1 MNNSTLDT
9 QNARLTGDID
19 LSAIDNWEPIG
30 NGTTQYT
37 GTFDGCGY
45 SITGLTIDSIEQYVG
60 LFGYIGADGTVKNLT
75 VSASENGIKAN
86 YSSNFGCVGAVA
98 GQSDGTITNCT
109 FASGSVT
116 GSGNLAYV
124 GGIVGRASGTVSN
137 CTTQSEANVVGNNNG
152 RAGGIA
158 GMSADNSK
166 VKILNCSNSGTVNGS
181 MASGG
186 IIGDL
191 YYDDSIVSNCINNG
205 KVSGE
210 DTGGGIVGSIS
221 SGTVSSC
228 VSTGTGANGGVAGNV
243 YGSGNVSNCAWRTGN
258 GFPDKAIPE
267 GKDSTEG
274 ATATNNSFSFTDDK
288 LSSIVTSLTLSP
300 NSVTVNGTAAVDFI
314 LAPANPAPDDAFSE
328 NGAVRP
334 GEGEVVCTFSEDG
347 IASASYSNGKITL
360 TGKAVGK
367 TTMTVE
373 VKLHTT
379 DFSTLKDGT
388 PGYVDEGSA
397 MTFAVPVN
405 VTAAESSGSGSSGSA
420 GGGGGGGCNAGAGAL
435 ALLALLPLFALK
447 RGK

>member
-1 MNNSTLDT
+1 MNGDAVDVDGN
-9 QNARLTGDID
+9 QIENNANARLTGDID
-19 LSAIDNWEPIG
+19 LSSDNWTPIG

-45 SITGLTIDSIEQYVG
+45 SITGLTINSTEQYVG

-75 VSASENGIKAN
+75 ASASEDGIKAN
-86 YSSNFGCVGAVA
+86 YNQNFGYAGAVA

-116 GSGNLAYV
+116 GSGSLACV

-137 CTTQSEANVVGNNNG
+137 CTTQSEANVVGNNIG

-205 KVSGE
+205 EVSGG
-210 DTGGGIVGSIS
+210 DAGGIVGSIS

-228 VSTGTGANGGVAGNV
+228 VSTGTGADGGVAGNV

-267 GKDSTEG
+267 GKDSTAG

-288 LSSIVTSLTLSP
+288 T
-300 NSVTVNGTAAVDFI
+300 
-314 LAPANPAPDDAFSE
+314 
-328 NGAVRP
+328 
-334 GEGEVVCTFSEDG
+334 
-347 IASASYSNGKITL
+347 
-360 TGKAVGK
+360 
-367 TTMTVE
+367 
-373 VKLHTT
+373 
-379 DFSTLKDGT
+379 
-388 PGYVDEGSA
+388 
-397 MTFAVPVN
+397 
-405 VTAAESSGSGSSGSA
+405 
-420 GGGGGGGCNAGAGAL
+420 
-435 ALLALLPLFALK
+435 
-447 RGK
+447 